1 MKATETD
8 LPPKRFLIGFTIVGL
23 IIIIVGVLASVAFL
37 AARDQVVTQLHA
49 INPAASV
56 VPRSINLSK
65 THGIYLSFD
74 IRGDSELSYAY
85 WRLLPSPHV
94 DFTK

>member
-1 MKATETD
+1 MKATETE
-8 LPPKRFLIGFTIVGL
+8 LPPRHVLNALTVIGL
-23 IIIIVGVLASVAFL
+23 IVATVLATVAFL
-37 AARDQVVTQLHA
+37 AVRQQVVTQLHA
-49 INPAASV
+49 ISPTASL
-56 VPRSINLSK
+56 VPRSIHPSK
-65 THGIYLSFD
+65 THGIYVSFD

>member
-1 MKATETD
+1 MKATETE
-8 LPPKRFLIGFTIVGL
+8 LPPKRAFNGLTIIGL
-23 IIIIVGVLASVAFL
+23 IIAVVLATVASVAV
-37 AARDQVVTQLHA
+37 REQVITQLHV
-49 INPAASV
+49 INPAASLS
-56 VPRSINLSK
+56 PRSIHPSK
-65 THGIYLSFD
+65 THGIYVSFD